1 MKRDPQLE
9 AYLKEAQSWEL
20 DRAQRAERSAKIAW
34 AVAASSLVMALLAVG
49 AVAGLTPLKQPVPVL
64 IRVDSSSGIVDL
76 VPTYQ
81 GTTDIEQIV
90 TRNLLQNYVIAR
102 ERYFYGTAEADYEL
116 VASQNSPRLNQEW
129 ASLWATSNPLS
140 PLNVYKDGTFV
151 RTQVRSV
158 TFLKLESGKDKLAQV
173 RFTRYARVGGTGEE
187 QATHW
192 VSTIEFAY
200 VEPSKDDKW
209 RSLNPLGFRLI
220 EYRREPEV
228 APVGVPSVPP
238 ARQEAR

>member
-1 MKRDPQLE
+1 MRRDASLE
-9 AYLKEAQSWEL
+9 NYMLEAQSWEL
-20 DRAQRAERSAKIAW
+20 DRARRAERSAKVAW
-34 AVAASSLVMALLAVG
+34 VVAGVAALVAVFAVAAVS
-49 AVAGLTPLKQPVPVL
+49 GLTPLKQPVPVL
-64 IRVDSSSGIVDL
+64 IRVDSSSGIVDI
-76 VPTYQ
+76 VPTYE
-81 GTTDIEQIV
+81 GTTDIEQVV

-129 ASLWATSNPLS
+129 AALWATNNPAS
-140 PLNVYKDGTFV
+140 PLNVYKDGTSI

-173 RFTRYARVGGTGEE
+173 RFTRSTRAGGTGEE
-187 QATHW
+187 QASHW

-200 VEPSKDDKW
+200 VQPSKDDKM
-209 RSLNPLGFRLI
+209 RSLNPLGFRVV

-228 APVGVPSVPP
+228 APTGIAQSKQD
-238 ARQEAR
+238 AR